1 MRKLS
6 NIDYKKKTSY
16 IINYKVIMYYVLS
29 YPAVYKIVR
38 IRIRPTKNNIKLM
51 LTH

>member
-38 IRIRPTKNNIKLM
+38 IRPTKNNIKLM